1 MEQNIG
7 FSLCLRGHSEVLAG
21 GRVYPIEPG
30 TLLLKIPVYSYVEL
44 SRSDDYE
51 ECGTEAEVEQM
62 QPLLAQYTS
71 QFVAENSQFSFAIGL
86 DEEQRSHFVQAI
98 GNVTPRPGEAPV
110 HLRPLAE
117 TIALRQRQNLVMEAV
132 LILLQQP
139 GNGWQPGR
147 QEKLFVDFMLALAQN
162 YVQHRDVAWYA
173 DRAHL
178 TARHFSHSIRS
189 HSGHTPME
197 WIIIVT
203 IAHAKRL
210 LSQPGVQVKEVANQ
224 LGFPEQ
230 FTFRKYFKQHTG
242 MSPSEYQKKD
252 KQ

>member
-7 FSLCLRGHSEVLAG
+7 FSLCVEGHSEVLAG
-21 GRVYPIEPG
+21 GRVYHIEPG
-30 TLLLKIPVYSYVEL
+30 TLLLKIPVFSYVEL
-44 SRSDDYE
+44 SRSNDYE
-51 ECGTEAEVEQM
+51 ECGTQVEVEQM

-71 QFVAENSQFSFAIGL
+71 QFVAENGQFSLAIGL
-86 DEEQRSHFVQAI
+86 DEEQCTHFVQAI
-98 GNVTPRPGEAPV
+98 GSVTPIGEVPG

-139 GNGWQPGR
+139 GNQWQPGR

-173 DRAHL
+173 ERAHL
-178 TARHFSHSIRS
+178 TQRHFSYSIRS

-197 WIIIVT
+197 WIIIIT

-210 LSQPGVQVKEVANQ
+210 LSQPDIQVKEVADQ

-242 MSPSEYQKKD
+242 TSPSEYQKKD

>member
-7 FSLCLRGHSEVLAG
+7 FSLCVEGHSEVLAG
-21 GRVYPIEPG
+21 GRVYHIEPG
-30 TLLLKIPVYSYVEL
+30 TLLLKIPVFSYVEL
-44 SRSDDYE
+44 SRSNDYE
-51 ECGTEAEVEQM
+51 ECGTQVEVEQM

-71 QFVAENSQFSFAIGL
+71 QFVAENGQFSLAIGL
-86 DEEQRSHFVQAI
+86 DEEQCTHFVQAI
-98 GNVTPRPGEAPV
+98 GSVTPIGEVPG

-139 GNGWQPGR
+139 GNQWQPGR

-173 DRAHL
+173 ERAHL
-178 TARHFSHSIRS
+178 PQRHFSYSIRS

-197 WIIIVT
+197 WIIIIT

-210 LSQPGVQVKEVANQ
+210 LSQPDIQVKEVADQ

-242 MSPSEYQKKD
+242 ISPRAFRERN
-252 KQ
+252 

>member
-7 FSLCLRGHSEVLAG
+7 FSLCVEGHSEVLAG
-21 GRVYPIEPG
+21 GRVYHIEPG
-30 TLLLKIPVYSYVEL
+30 TLLLKIPVFSYVEL
-44 SRSDDYE
+44 SRSNDYE
-51 ECGTEAEVEQM
+51 ECGTQVEVEQM

-71 QFVAENSQFSFAIGL
+71 QFVAENGQFSLAIGL
-86 DEEQRSHFVQAI
+86 DEEQCTHFVQAI
-98 GNVTPRPGEAPV
+98 GSVTPIGEVPG

-139 GNGWQPGR
+139 GNQWQPGR

-173 DRAHL
+173 ERAHL
-178 TARHFSHSIRS
+178 TQRHFSYSIRS

-210 LSQPGVQVKEVANQ
+210 LSQPGVQVKEVADQ
-224 LGFPEQ
+224 LRFPEQ
-230 FTFRKYFKQHTG
+230 FTFRKYFKKHTG
-242 MSPSEYQKKD
+242 MSPSEFKK
-252 KQ
+252 

>member
-7 FSLCLRGHSEVLAG
+7 FSLCVEGHSEVLAG
-21 GRVYPIEPG
+21 GRVYHIEPG
-30 TLLLKIPVYSYVEL
+30 TLLLKIPVFSYVEL
-44 SRSDDYE
+44 SRSNDYE
-51 ECGTEAEVEQM
+51 ECGTQVEVEQM

-71 QFVAENSQFSFAIGL
+71 QFVAENGQFSLAFGL
-86 DEEQRSHFVQAI
+86 DEEQCTHFVQAI
-98 GNVTPRPGEAPV
+98 GSVTPIGEVPG

-139 GNGWQPGR
+139 GNQWQPGR

-162 YVQHRDVAWYA
+162 YGQHRDVAWYA
-173 DRAHL
+173 ERAHL
-178 TARHFSHSIRS
+178 TQRHFSYSIRS

-197 WIIIVT
+197 WIIIIT

-210 LSQPGVQVKEVANQ
+210 LSQPDIQVKEVADQ

-242 MSPSEYQKKD
+242 ISPKEFRERN
-252 KQ
+252 

>member
-1 MEQNIG
+1 MEMEQTIG
-7 FSLCLRGHSEVLAG
+7 FSLCLKGCCEVLAG
-21 GRVYPIEPG
+21 GRVYPLESG

-51 ECGTEAEVEQM
+51 EFGTEAEVEQM

-71 QFVAENSQFSFAIGL
+71 QFVAENSQFSLAIGL
-86 DEEQRSHFVQAI
+86 DEEQVAHFRRSLFGKKAVGKEVSQ
-98 GNVTPRPGEAPV
+98 

-117 TIALRQRQNLVMEAV
+117 TIAMRQRQNLVMEAV
-132 LILLQQP
+132 LLILQQP
-139 GNGWQPGR
+139 GNQWNPGR
-147 QEKLFVDFMLALAQN
+147 REKLFVDFLLALAQN

-173 DRAHL
+173 ERAHL
-178 TARHFSHSIRS
+178 TQRHFSYSIRS

-210 LSQPGVQVKEVANQ
+210 LSQPDMQVKEVADQ

-230 FTFRKYFKQHTG
+230 FTFRKYFKKHAG
-242 MSPSEYQKKD
+242 MSPSEFKK
-252 KQ
+252 

>member
-7 FSLCLRGHSEVLAG
+7 FSLCLKGHSAILAG
-21 GRVYPIEPG
+21 GRVYHIEPG
-30 TLLLKIPVYSYVEL
+30 TLLLRIPVFSYVEL
-44 SRSDDYE
+44 SQSDDYE
-51 ECGTEAEVEQM
+51 ECSTEAEVEQM

-86 DEEQRSHFVQAI
+86 DEDQCSRFVQAI
-98 GNVTPRPGEAPV
+98 RSVTVVSEVPQ

-173 DRAHL
+173 ERAHL
-178 TARHFSHSIRS
+178 TQRHFSYSIRS

-210 LSQPGVQVKEVANQ
+210 LSQPGVQVKEVADQ

-230 FTFRKYFKQHTG
+230 FTFRKYFKVHTG
-242 MSPSEYQKKD
+242 MSPTEYLNRR
-252 KQ
+252 

>member
-1 MEQNIG
+1 MEMEQNIG
-7 FSLCLRGHSEVLAG
+7 FSLCLKGHSEVLAG
-21 GRVYPIEPG
+21 GRVYPLESG

-51 ECGTEAEVEQM
+51 EFGTEAEVEQM

-71 QFVAENSQFSFAIGL
+71 QFVAKNSQFSLAIKL
-86 DEEQRSHFVQAI
+86 DEEQIGHLVQSFGSVSHFGVVPQ
-98 GNVTPRPGEAPV
+98 
-110 HLRPLAE
+110 HLHPLVE

-132 LILLQQP
+132 LLILQQP
-139 GNGWQPGR
+139 GNGWKPSR
-147 QEKLFVDFMLALAQN
+147 QEKLFVDFLLALAQN
-162 YVQHRDVAWYA
+162 YVQHREVAWYA
-173 DRAHL
+173 ERAHL
-178 TARHFSHSIRS
+178 SQRHFSYSIRS

-197 WIIIVT
+197 WIIIIT

-230 FTFRKYFKQHTG
+230 FTFRKYFKKHTG
-242 MSPSEYQKKD
+242 MSPSEFKK
-252 KQ
+252 